1 MQNGKVQ
8 LCDSHLNER
17 FERVFNCFQYG
28 PMFCGIN
35 ALANLRY
42 NTRPE
47 QNRRFILILTVLILT
62 FVKRM

>member
-1 MQNGKVQ
+1 
-8 LCDSHLNER
+8 
-17 FERVFNCFQYG
+17 
-28 PMFCGIN
+28 MFCGIN